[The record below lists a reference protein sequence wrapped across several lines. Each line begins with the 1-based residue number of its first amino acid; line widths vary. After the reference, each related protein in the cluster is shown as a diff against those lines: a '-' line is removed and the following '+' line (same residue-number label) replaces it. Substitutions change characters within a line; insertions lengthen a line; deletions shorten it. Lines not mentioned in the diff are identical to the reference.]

1 MNMEQIA
8 MMVIAVFFCGAGVL
22 LIASGVAIAYHATVH
37 GGF

>member
-22 LIASGVAIAYHATVH
+22 LIASGVAMAYQAIIH